1 MNPRTLGL
9 VSTSIAAISMI
20 VAANLWRELRAER
33 DLTSALQDQLAG
45 VAAGQQPALAP
56 GSGHDA
62 GSAARQQVVPSI
74 VTFAPHAVDPVA
86 TTPEAAGQQLLGD
99 LDYRKASSQADGHA
113 AALAQ
118 AGAPLDSAQVRAV
131 AQALSDERKSLKQ
144 DIVALARQVDLAS
157 SQTQMDAQY
166 ALKRRQEESNQRVFD
181 ALYPV
186 LSAQQM
192 YLLRAHIEQQDA
204 RRAASAAERS
214 RR

>member
-9 VSTSIAAISMI
+9 VGTSLAAISMI

-33 DLTSALQDQLAG
+33 ELTSALRDQLAG
-45 VAAGQQPALAP
+45 IAAGQHPAPHPVPDMDVASAP
-56 GSGHDA
+56 RA
-62 GSAARQQVVPSI
+62 QVDVPSI
-74 VTFAPHAVDPVA
+74 VTIAPNSGSMAA
-86 TTPEAAGQQLLGD
+86 TSAEGAGQPLLND
-99 LDYRKASSQADGHA
+99 LDYRKARSEADGHA
-113 AALAQ
+113 AALEQ

-192 YLLRAHIEQQDA
+192 YLLRDQIEKQQA
-204 RRAASAAERS
+204 R
-214 RR
+214 